1 MFFVKSFLCKC
12 NNKMYLYKKFL
23 CVLKLQSVTPLYN
36 TACNPC
42 KTIQTLFN
50 VLNNF
55 CVAKM
60 FFVKSFLCKC
70 NNKMH
75 LFKKFLCVLKLQSV
89 TPLYNTACN
98 PCNTIQTLCNVL
110 NNFCV
115 AKMFFVKSFLC
126 KCNNKMYLYKKFLC
140 CTVKKVF

>member
-1 MFFVKSFLCKC
+1 M
-12 NNKMYLYKKFL
+12 
-23 CVLKLQSVTPLYN
+23 
-36 TACNPC
+36 
-42 KTIQTLFN
+42 
-50 VLNNF
+50 LNNF

-75 LFKKFLCVLKLQSV
+75 LYKEFLCVLKLQSV

-98 PCNTIQTLCNVL
+98 PCNTIQTLFNVL
-110 NNFCV
+110 NIFCV

-140 CTVKKVF
+140 CTVKKVALLYLYNIRKNITLNSFIIKILSTFLKYNPLLPY